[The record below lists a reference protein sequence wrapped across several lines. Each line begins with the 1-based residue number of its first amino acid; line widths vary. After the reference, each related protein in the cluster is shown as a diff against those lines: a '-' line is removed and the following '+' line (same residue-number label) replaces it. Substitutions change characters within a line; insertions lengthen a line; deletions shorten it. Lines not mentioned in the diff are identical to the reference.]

1 MVKSKLSTVVKR
13 TSTRHT
19 YLSASE
25 EAMICLNCPLPA
37 KSCNTMSC
45 QRFDEEKR
53 KIKER
58 KSQCQGKK
66 LRKSTSIH

>member
-1 MVKSKLSTVVKR
+1 MVKSKLSTFIKR
-13 TSTRHT
+13 TSTKHT

-58 KSQCQGKK
+58 NSKCQEKK
-66 LRKSTSIH
+66 RRKNISTL